1 MSEGSGKHLARSRDG
16 DGGTAVTGGGTLDG
30 AEEQSLAALLNQGYV
45 CPADAGPLWRAAH
58 EAGVDMGLIED
69 SLRLEPIE
77 RLRQH
82 QRSLNQILM
91 FASSRLSDDSRS

>member
-1 MSEGSGKHLARSRDG
+1 MNKSPSDHLARSRDG
-16 DGGTAVTGGGTLDG
+16 GSRTTVTDEATLEGEG
-30 AEEQSLAALLNQGYV
+30 AQSLAALLNQGYV
-45 CPADAGPLWRAAH
+45 CPSDAGPLWREAH

-82 QRSLNQILM
+82 QRALNQILM
-91 FASSRLSDDSRS
+91 FSPSSLSDDSLS